1 MSGTLFAKC
10 QMLFENGQNMFV
22 CCFDASCSI
31 EEQFSQQVDAAVWEQ
46 VLSHARESIREVADL
61 SPSFPPSFK
70 MTTSVIL

>member
-1 MSGTLFAKC
+1 MSETLFAKC

-46 VLSHARESIREVADL
+46 VLFACQGEYQGSGRPVTFISTQ
-61 SPSFPPSFK
+61 F
-70 MTTSVIL
+70 